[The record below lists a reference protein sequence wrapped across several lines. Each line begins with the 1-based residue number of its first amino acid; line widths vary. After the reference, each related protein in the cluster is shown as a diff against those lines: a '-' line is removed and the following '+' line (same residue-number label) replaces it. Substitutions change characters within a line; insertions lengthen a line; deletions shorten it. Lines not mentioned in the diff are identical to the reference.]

1 MGGGG
6 VTDLVV
12 VADRALVGG
21 SFRPAVVHVTH
32 GRISTV
38 QPLGSPV
45 PDGAAVLRLADEE
58 VLLPGLVDTHVH
70 VDEPGRTHWEG
81 FATGTRAAVAGGVT
95 TILDMPLNSVP
106 PTVNADAL
114 AVKRRAALG
123 QIYTDVGF
131 LGGVLPGN
139 IGALGALAAAGV
151 YGFKCF
157 LLPSG
162 VDEFPPV
169 TDAGLLAA
177 MTEIARLDSLLMV
190 HAEDTDAI
198 AEAPPAHGSRYADY
212 LASRPAEA
220 EAVAVGQVA
229 RAAARTG
236 VRAHI
241 VHLSSAAG
249 VQVLRAAQRAG
260 VRISAETCPHY
271 LALEPADIPDGATQ
285 FKCCPPIRGGAD
297 ADALW
302 QGLADGVI
310 ASVVSD
316 HSPCPPAMKAL
327 ATGDFA
333 AAWGGVSS
341 VQLGLPVVWT
351 AAQRRGVRLEDVVRW
366 MSAGPADLARLAG
379 KGRIQVG
386 ADADLVVFAP
396 DERHRVLAGE
406 LRQRHY
412 LTPYND
418 TELSGVVRSVLLA
431 GRPVTDSPAGR
442 LLAKED
448 R

>member
-1 MGGGG
+1 MP
-6 VTDLVV
+6 DLVV
-12 VADRALVGG
+12 VADRALIGG
-21 SFRPAVVHVTH
+21 GFRPAVLQVTG
-32 GRISTV
+32 GRIATV
-38 QPLGSPV
+38 QPPGSPL
-45 PDGAAVLRLADEE
+45 PDGAAVLRLAEDE

-70 VDEPGRTHWEG
+70 VNEPGRTHWEG
-81 FATGTRAAVAGGVT
+81 FATATRAAAAGGVT
-95 TILDMPLNSVP
+95 TILDMPLNAIP
-106 PTVNADAL
+106 PTLDPDAL
-114 AVKRRAALG
+114 AVKRRAATG
-123 QIYTDVGF
+123 EVFTDVGF
-131 LGGVLPGN
+131 LGGVVPGDP
-139 IGALGALAAAGV
+139 GRLAALAAAGV

-162 VDEFPPV
+162 VPEFPPV
-169 TDAGLLAA
+169 GDAGLPAA

-190 HAEDTDAI
+190 HAEDADTV
-198 AEAPPAHGSRYADY
+198 AEAPPASGGRYSDY

-236 VRAHI
+236 ARAHI

-249 VQVLRAAQRAG
+249 VAVLRAAQRAG
-260 VRISAETCPHY
+260 VRLTAETCPHY
-271 LALEPADIPDGATQ
+271 LALDPANIPDGATE

-302 QGLADGVI
+302 QALADGVI
-310 ASVVSD
+310 TAVVSD

-341 VQLGLPVVWT
+341 IQLGLPVMWT
-351 AAQRRGVRLEDVVRW
+351 AAQRRGVPLQDVVRW
-366 MSAGPADLARLAG
+366 MSAGPADLVRMAG
-379 KGRIQVG
+379 KGRIQAG

-396 DERHRVLAGE
+396 DQRHRVLAGE

-412 LTPYND
+412 LTPYNG
-418 TELSGVVRSVLLA
+418 TELTGVVRSVLLA
-431 GRPVTDSPAGR
+431 GRPVTDTPAGR
-442 LLAKED
+442 LLSRED